1 MGLEVKTG
9 AQDVLAQDARL
20 VHLPDGVTQAVDGDG
35 ILGADI
41 EVALGCADG
50 IARNHHALDDGIGV
64 ALQNGAVHEGTGVA
78 LVTVADHVLLVGDGC
93 LGELPLPAGGETTAA
108 ARLGI
113 SQPALSSA
121 IHNLENA
128 LGGVKLFEKV
138 GRNIRLTDEGRFYQE
153 NVDEAIQ
160 KLHSASMILR
170 ESKTQAPIVIRMGV
184 VSGTLDGF
192 LAREIV
198 KYTRENKRIRFHLT
212 ESSSEN
218 LMDLVRQEKL
228 DMAIIDSTDR
238 DRSLHFRK
246 LYERDYFVALPV
258 SHPMADRSSINPRE
272 VVGEPQVV
280 FNYNVGQS
288 FKEWTTGSP
297 ADEAVICTV
306 DTSRAALDLVSAGIG
321 ITFIPNECVEN
332 HPGIRYVPLKNWH
345 QALYMCILY
354 DKWLEPPVWDF
365 IEAIVKGMRARK
377 HT

>member
-1 MGLEVKTG
+1 MNYNYLLYFS
-9 AQDVLAQDARL
+9 VLAQTE
-20 VHLPDGVTQAVDGDG
+20 HY
-35 ILGADI
+35 
-41 EVALGCADG
+41 
-50 IARNHHALDDGIGV
+50 
-64 ALQNGAVHEGTGVA
+64 
-78 LVTVADHVLLVGDGC
+78 
-93 LGELPLPAGGETTAA
+93 TTAA

-138 GRNIRLTDEGRFYQE
+138 GRNIRLTNEGRFYQE
-153 NVDEAIQ
+153 TVDDAIK
-160 KLHSASMILR
+160 KLHSASMTLR
-170 ESKTQAPIVIRMGV
+170 DSKTQAPVVIRMGV
-184 VSGTLDGF
+184 VSGTLDGY

-246 LYERDYFVALPV
+246 LYERDYFVALP
-258 SHPMADRSSINPRE
+258 SAHALADRAWIDPKE
-272 VVGEPQVV
+272 VVMEPQVV
-280 FNYNVGQS
+280 FNYNVGKS
-288 FKEWTTGSP
+288 FKEWASGDP

-306 DTSRAALDLVSAGIG
+306 DTSRAALDLVAAGLG
-321 ITFIPNECVEN
+321 VTFIPSECVEH
-332 HPGIRYVPLKNWH
+332 HPGVEYVPLRNWH

-365 IEAIVKGMRARK
+365 IELVVKGMRRRHGSVK
-377 HT
+377 E

>member
-1 MGLEVKTG
+1 MNYNYLLYFS
-9 AQDVLAQDARL
+9 VLAQTE
-20 VHLPDGVTQAVDGDG
+20 HY
-35 ILGADI
+35 
-41 EVALGCADG
+41 
-50 IARNHHALDDGIGV
+50 
-64 ALQNGAVHEGTGVA
+64 
-78 LVTVADHVLLVGDGC
+78 
-93 LGELPLPAGGETTAA
+93 TTAA

-212 ESSSEN
+212 ESSAEN

-228 DMAIIDSTDR
+228 DMAIVDSWDR

-246 LYERDYFVALPV
+246 LRQRDLYVALPAD
-258 SHPMADRSSINPRE
+258 HPLASRESVEPHE
-272 VVGEPQVV
+272 VVAEPQVV
-280 FNYNVGQS
+280 FNYNVGKS
-288 FKEWTTGSP
+288 FQEWTTGAP
-297 ADEAVICTV
+297 TDESVLCTV
-306 DTSRAALDLVSAGIG
+306 DTAQAALDLVAEGIG
-321 ITFIPNECVEN
+321 IAFIPDKCVQ
-332 HPGIRYVPLKNWH
+332 PRSGVKFLPMKNWH
-345 QALYMCILY
+345 QPLYMCTMY
-354 DKWLEPPVWDF
+354 DKWLEPPVWEF
-365 IEAIVKGMRARK
+365 VELLVRTLREEGEVK
-377 HT
+377 TE